1 MKPSVFLQDF
11 VGLLFPEVCL
21 SCGQALYKGEDQ
33 LCMHCIFQLPK
44 TNFHK
49 DPMNEVRIK
58 FIGKIELEHAFTY
71 LRFTKKGNVQKIL
84 HQIKYRNKP
93 ELAKKMGKWFGRDLK
108 EDDFDSKFD
117 LIIPIPLHKSRLRKR
132 GYNQSDYFA
141 RGISEAL
148 NVPWSSAVVK
158 RKIKSGTQTRKS
170 RVDRWENVA
179 NIFEVVDQDKIFGQR
194 ILLVDDVI
202 TSGATLEACG
212 MQLIQNNC
220 KSLSIATIAS
230 A

>member
-1 MKPSVFLQDF
+1 MKPQVFLKDF

-21 SCGQALYKGEDQ
+21 SCGEALYKGEDQ

-58 FIGKIELEHAFTY
+58 FIGKIELEHAFSY

-93 ELAKKMGKWFGRDLK
+93 ELAEKMGKWYGRDLK
-108 EDDFDSKFD
+108 EEDFDSKFD

-141 RGISEAL
+141 MGISEAI
-148 NVPWSSAVVK
+148 NISWSSSVVK
-158 RKIKSGTQTRKS
+158 RKIKSDTQTMKS
-170 RVDRWENVA
+170 RVDRWENVT
-179 NIFEVVDQDKIFGQR
+179 NIFEVVDQDKISGER

>member
-1 MKPSVFLQDF
+1 
-11 VGLLFPEVCL
+11 
-21 SCGQALYKGEDQ
+21 
-33 LCMHCIFQLPK
+33 
-44 TNFHK
+44 
-49 DPMNEVRIK
+49 
-58 FIGKIELEHAFTY
+58 
-71 LRFTKKGNVQKIL
+71 
-84 HQIKYRNKP
+84 
-93 ELAKKMGKWFGRDLK
+93 MGKWFGRDLK
-108 EDDFDSKFD
+108 EDGFDSKFD
-117 LIIPIPLHKSRLRKR
+117 LIIPIPLHTGRLRKR

-148 NVPWSSAVVK
+148 NVPWSDTVVK
-158 RKIKSGTQTRKS
+158 RKIRSDTQTRKS

-179 NIFEVVDQDKIFGQR
+179 NIFEVVDQDKISGKR

-212 MQLIQNNC
+212 MQLMQNNC